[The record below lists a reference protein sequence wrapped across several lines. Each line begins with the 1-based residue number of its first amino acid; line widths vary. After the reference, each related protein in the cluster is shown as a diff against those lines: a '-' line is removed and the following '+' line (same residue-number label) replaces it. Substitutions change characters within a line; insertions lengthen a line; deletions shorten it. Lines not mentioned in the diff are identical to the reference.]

1 MKKKYLK
8 PSFKT
13 FEVEKIKLL
22 EGTTT
27 GSGTGSQEL
36 GGGGSL

>member
-13 FEVEKIKLL
+13 FKVEGSNLL
-22 EGTTT
+22 VGSQGSGT
-27 GSGTGSQEL
+27 GSGTG